1 MSPRNYQLVK
11 TNHLTMVKEARAEL
25 AKEPRN
31 AVLRRKLAKELWP
44 LRALRNHHDL
54 NQYL

>member
-1 MSPRNYQLVK
+1 MSPRDYQWVKAHHQALV
-11 TNHLTMVKEARAEL
+11 
-25 AKEPRN
+25 AKAKQALESNPLDPE
-31 AVLRRKLAKELWP
+31 LRRKLARELWP